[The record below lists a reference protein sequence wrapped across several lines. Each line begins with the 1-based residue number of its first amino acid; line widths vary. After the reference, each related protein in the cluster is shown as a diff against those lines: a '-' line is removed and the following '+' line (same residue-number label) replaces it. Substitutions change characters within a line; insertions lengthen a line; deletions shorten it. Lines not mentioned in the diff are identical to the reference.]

1 MPRRAKTSLDHQ
13 KPLVMAMKLD
23 SLLLAVL
30 FIIGIALTNAKKSP
44 VIPSRYNN
52 TSLNRTSF
60 PKGFIFGSAS
70 AAYQYEGAWN
80 QGGRKPSIWDNYTH
94 QYPERINGSTTG
106 DVAADQY
113 HRYKEDV
120 GIMKNMG
127 LDAYRLSISWSRVL
141 PNGKL
146 SGGVNQEGIK
156 YYNNLINAL
165 LSRGYTAAHNHFRD
179 FAEICYKAFGDRV
192 KHWMTLN
199 EPWTYA
205 VNGYAEGAFAPGRCS
220 AWMERNCTGGDSGTE
235 PYLVAHN
242 FLLAHAA
249 AVKLYR
255 YKYQKIQRGVI
266 GMALGVHWFMEPL
279 TSGSYPHTMKVL
291 VGKRLPVFTAEQS
304 KLIKG
309 SYDFIGI
316 NYYTTHYSSYAPHNN
331 SLNASYLTDARV
343 FQSPLH
349 NGVPIGPPGASSW
362 LYVYPKGL
370 QELLVYTKKNY
381 RNPLI
386 YITENGIDEWND
398 PTLSLEK
405 SLNDTHRIDYIYQH
419 LDYLNRAIKDGV
431 NVKGYFSW
439 SLLDNFEWSAGY
451 TVRFVTSSRAINQS
465 HFGTTCDTGVL
476 KRSSFPAG
484 FIFGAASAAYQYEG
498 AANEDGRG
506 PSIWDAFTH
515 KYPADG
521 SNGDVATD
529 QYHRYKED
537 VQIMKEMGFD
547 AYRFS
552 ISWTRLLPSLKP
564 FVTIFHWDAP
574 QALQDEYGGFVSPR
588 IVEHFRDFADLCF
601 REFGDK
607 VKHWITLNE
616 PWSYTT
622 HGYVEGKF
630 PPSRKSGTE
639 PYLVAHNLLLS
650 HAAAVKSYREKYQ
663 DKDAAQ
669 RALEF
674 MFGWFMDPLTH
685 GHYPHSMRS
694 LVQNRLPKFTKE
706 QSKMLKGS
714 FDFLGVN
721 YYTAYYAANA
731 PPPNARNPNYTTDY
745 RANLLTERNGVPIG
759 PETPSDWLHVYPR
772 GIRELLLYI
781 KRKYKDP
788 LIYITENGID
798 ESNDPKLPLK
808 DALVDNQRI
817 DYYDRHFD
825 YLHTAIFKDGVNVK
839 GFFAWSLFDNF
850 EWELGYTVRFGI
862 NYVDFKD
869 GMKRYSKLSACW
881 FKNFLKK

>member
-1 MPRRAKTSLDHQ
+1 MPKNKNTNLT
-13 KPLVMAMKLD
+13 MALQGSTILF
-23 SLLLAVL
+23 SLLLVL
-30 FIIGIALTNAKKSP
+30 GCA
-44 VIPSRYNN
+44 
-52 TSLNRTSF
+52 
-60 PKGFIFGSAS
+60 
-70 AAYQYEGAWN
+70 
-80 QGGRKPSIWDNYTH
+80 
-94 QYPERINGSTTG
+94 
-106 DVAADQY
+106 
-113 HRYKEDV
+113 
-120 GIMKNMG
+120 
-127 LDAYRLSISWSRVL
+127 
-141 PNGKL
+141 
-146 SGGVNQEGIK
+146 
-156 YYNNLINAL
+156 
-165 LSRGYTAAHNHFRD
+165 
-179 FAEICYKAFGDRV
+179 
-192 KHWMTLN
+192 
-199 EPWTYA
+199 
-205 VNGYAEGAFAPGRCS
+205 
-220 AWMERNCTGGDSGTE
+220 
-235 PYLVAHN
+235 
-242 FLLAHAA
+242 
-249 AVKLYR
+249 
-255 YKYQKIQRGVI
+255 
-266 GMALGVHWFMEPL
+266 
-279 TSGSYPHTMKVL
+279 
-291 VGKRLPVFTAEQS
+291 
-304 KLIKG
+304 
-309 SYDFIGI
+309 
-316 NYYTTHYSSYAPHNN
+316 
-331 SLNASYLTDARV
+331 
-343 FQSPLH
+343 
-349 NGVPIGPPGASSW
+349 
-362 LYVYPKGL
+362 
-370 QELLVYTKKNY
+370 
-381 RNPLI
+381 
-386 YITENGIDEWND
+386 
-398 PTLSLEK
+398 
-405 SLNDTHRIDYIYQH
+405 
-419 LDYLNRAIKDGV
+419 
-431 NVKGYFSW
+431 
-439 SLLDNFEWSAGY
+439 
-451 TVRFVTSSRAINQS
+451 VTSSRAINQS

-476 KRSSFPAG
+476 KRSSFPPG
-484 FIFGAASAAYQYEG
+484 FVFGAASAAYQYEG

-515 KYPADG
+515 KYPGRIADG

-537 VQIMKEMGFD
+537 VQIMKDMGFD

-552 ISWTRLLPSLKP
+552 ISWTRLLPNGKLSGGVNKQGIRYYNNLIKELQANGLKP

-588 IVEHFRDFADLCF
+588 IVEHFRDFVDLCF

-630 PPSRKSGTE
+630 PPGRKSGTD

-650 HAAAVKSYREKYQ
+650 HAAAVKLYREKYQ
-663 DKDAAQ
+663 ASQKGIIGITLISHWFLPFSNSKQDQDAAQ

-674 MFGWFMDPLTH
+674 MFGWFMDPVTH
-685 GHYPHSMRS
+685 GRYPHSMQS

-781 KRKYKDP
+781 KRMYKDP

-862 NYVDFKD
+862 NYVDFKN
-869 GMKRYSKLSACW
+869 GMKRYSKLSGCW